1 MKAESQLRSAGLLG
15 DLHYK
20 PEIFS
25 LLGIYRNNVWGFRPS
40 IYTSKMARNE
50 KKSKITVTG
59 TGKKRTVLTL
69 INQPCFTR
77 REVVHQQFQRI

>member
-15 DLHYK
+15 ELHYK

-25 LLGIYRNNVWGFRPS
+25 HLGIYRNNVWGFRPS
-40 IYTSKMARNE
+40 IYTSKMAGNE

-59 TGKKRTVLTL
+59 TGKKKKTMKSRGLANHSIV
-69 INQPCFTR
+69 I
-77 REVVHQQFQRI
+77 EGK

>member
-1 MKAESQLRSAGLLG
+1 MKPLEAVSVQVMKAESQLRSAGLLG

-25 LLGIYRNNVWGFRPS
+25 HLGIYRNNAWGFRPS

-59 TGKKRTVLTL
+59 TGRK
-69 INQPCFTR
+69 F
-77 REVVHQQFQRI
+77 